1 MSSRALRKLHG
12 KHAGPPEMPGAVEE
26 ESEEEAEEGSQT
38 EQSNKSVNPFDLVGV
53 FMWPYEYFRPQPWR
67 IFEVR
72 ASIVSC
78 TISLERSDEKL

>member
-53 FMWPYEYFRPQPWR
+53 FM
-67 IFEVR
+67 
-72 ASIVSC
+72 
-78 TISLERSDEKL
+78 